1 MYSKLRNRVRGTK
14 LALLAAI
21 MLSVMASPSL
31 PGSAVPAYAVE
42 ESSSASVDAYRIVA
56 IGDSVTAGYELGF
69 TEKSVPYGFVEQ
81 VYEQSLFHGNRTEIA
96 NYGVIGLKTN
106 GLKRWL
112 EAAADGSDA
121 VEASDVQEG
130 LPDPRADQLFAGT
143 KQLRESLAQ
152 ADLIVMTIGGNDF
165 LTVVRQ
171 DGKTEAA
178 AELKTVL
185 ENYKTDL
192 LATLRLIHKLNPGA
206 EIVIADQYLPV
217 PSPYKIGN
225 TTIYPFPDEELRQLL
240 LEGAQQI
247 QEILADSA
255 ELLGNEGL
263 KIKIAG
269 IADGFMGNEL
279 GLTYIAKGDIH
290 PNRLGYTVIAKAF
303 TNATWGDYRTVKPRA
318 AGMPLSIIVK
328 GTELS
333 TTNEPL
339 LMKGRTYVALRDIID
354 GFGAKLDWNAKGQIA
369 TIKLQDRTVDIQIGA
384 TTIKVNGKTLKLNAD
399 PAFIY
404 KKNGAGKTYVPLAA
418 LTEGLGFQVVYRDT
432 LKTIFIN
439 M

>member
-1 MYSKLRNRVRGTK
+1 MYSKLRNRARGTK

-21 MLSVMASPSL
+21 MLSVIVSPSL

-42 ESSSASVDAYRIVA
+42 ESSSPSVDAYRIVA

-112 EAAADGSDA
+112 EAAAGGSDA

-130 LPDPRADQLFAGT
+130 LPDPRTDQLFAGT

-192 LATLRLIHKLNPGA
+192 LATLRLIHRLNPGA
-206 EIVIADQYLPV
+206 EVVIADQYLPV
-217 PSPYKIGN
+217 PTPYKIGN
-225 TTIYPFPDEELRQLL
+225 TTIYSFDEDIRQLL
-240 LEGAQQI
+240 LDGVKQI
-247 QEILADSA
+247 QEILAGSA

-269 IADGFMGNEL
+269 IADGFAGNEL
-279 GLTYIAKGDIH
+279 GFTSIAKGDIH

-303 TNATWGDYRTVKPRA
+303 TNAIWGDYRTVKPRA
-318 AGMPLSIIVK
+318 AGIPLSIIVK

-333 TTNEPL
+333 TPNEPL